1 MDVYAF
7 LSNNKSP
14 KLAKAPSLSPGDS
27 SVKRFRNCLPMP
39 RNRDSG
45 QEESEEDSESSQ
57 SEESEEDSSDS
68 ETDYLATRELTPAMC
83 RL

>member
-1 MDVYAF
+1 
-7 LSNNKSP
+7 
-14 KLAKAPSLSPGDS
+14 
-27 SVKRFRNCLPMP
+27 MP
-39 RNRDSG
+39 RDSG